1 MDIGPTTCR
10 PKAAYCVVLP
20 PKVGTVVELGAELG
34 LLGELGEL
42 GIELDELV
50 GELSPPPRPAPD
62 APGADSVDGAGTPVV
77 VAGALPFGVGTA
89 PAPPFGP

>member
-1 MDIGPTTCR
+1 
-10 PKAAYCVVLP
+10 VVLP
-20 PKVGTVVELGAELG
+20 PKLGTDVELGAELG
-34 LLGELGEL
+34 LPGIELGLL
-42 GIELDELV
+42 GIELGEV

-62 APGADSVDGAGTPVV
+62 APGADSIDGAGVPVV